1 MYFLSFINNLL
12 GYLPAFK
19 ISDIV
24 EILLFIIIIYKVIEN
39 MKNTRAVVVL
49 KGIFILFLFYVIA
62 YVCSFDAIIVIFQS
76 VISLLIFALVVV
88 FQPEMRKFLE
98 QIGTKNITE
107 KFNLSQLFG
116 KNKPVFKYYSDKS
129 ITELIKACFAMGEVK
144 TGALIVIE
152 RDIPLNE
159 YIETGI
165 GLNADLTSQLLIN
178 IFEKNTPLH
187 DGAVIQIK
195 DKVVSATC
203 YLPLSS
209 NPKISKHMGTRH
221 RAAIGISEVT
231 DCLVIV
237 VSEETG
243 NVSLAVNGKITTNLT
258 KEKFRELLYNYQIKE
273 NVVVKDVEPKTLKE
287 SFKKWWKGLIAKNTF
302 NDKIVACV
310 VGFVGWLLLINIAN
324 PVTTRTFENVPIEFI
339 NTSVIETTGMTY
351 EVLSEKEVD
360 VRVTDKRDIVDNL
373 RKEDITVIADFSKLS
388 YVNAVPLS
396 GFVESSTSTTVDIIG
411 GSTIT
416 IQLDT
421 IISKE
426 VPVVLETYVDE
437 NSTTYVPNLTSNVES
452 VIISGGKS
460 KVDTLDKVVCR
471 YDVTNATGT
480 YTGISELDI
489 YDKNGDLLDNSD
501 FEINVESVEAT
512 GSAYNIKE
520 VPINVQLGSEYYS
533 SYKVLG
539 VVSDPAT
546 VRIVAEDSVLNSF
559 NELTVDTNVNIDST
573 ITNNE
578 FIKMVDLMDYLPE
591 NVYLLDDSDISL
603 TISFEPLNTKTI
615 QFDSGLVYFVG
626 LDSTLNASILDTN
639 FSIIISG
646 EEDVLDKISKD
657 NIKPYI
663 DVTGLTAGDYN
674 LIMQF
679 DGLDSVILMSN
690 ISVRLAITAN

>member
-1 MYFLSFINNLL
+1 MYSLSFINNLL

-273 NVVVKDVEPKTLKE
+273 NVVVKYVEPNTLKE
-287 SFKKWWKGLIAKNTF
+287 SF
-302 NDKIVACV
+302 
-310 VGFVGWLLLINIAN
+310 
-324 PVTTRTFENVPIEFI
+324 
-339 NTSVIETTGMTY
+339 
-351 EVLSEKEVD
+351 
-360 VRVTDKRDIVDNL
+360 
-373 RKEDITVIADFSKLS
+373 
-388 YVNAVPLS
+388 
-396 GFVESSTSTTVDIIG
+396 
-411 GSTIT
+411 
-416 IQLDT
+416 
-421 IISKE
+421 
-426 VPVVLETYVDE
+426 
-437 NSTTYVPNLTSNVES
+437 
-452 VIISGGKS
+452 
-460 KVDTLDKVVCR
+460 
-471 YDVTNATGT
+471 
-480 YTGISELDI
+480 
-489 YDKNGDLLDNSD
+489 
-501 FEINVESVEAT
+501 
-512 GSAYNIKE
+512 
-520 VPINVQLGSEYYS
+520 
-533 SYKVLG
+533 
-539 VVSDPAT
+539 
-546 VRIVAEDSVLNSF
+546 
-559 NELTVDTNVNIDST
+559 
-573 ITNNE
+573 
-578 FIKMVDLMDYLPE
+578 
-591 NVYLLDDSDISL
+591 
-603 TISFEPLNTKTI
+603 
-615 QFDSGLVYFVG
+615 
-626 LDSTLNASILDTN
+626 
-639 FSIIISG
+639 
-646 EEDVLDKISKD
+646 
-657 NIKPYI
+657 
-663 DVTGLTAGDYN
+663 
-674 LIMQF
+674 
-679 DGLDSVILMSN
+679 
-690 ISVRLAITAN
+690 